1 MCEPTSKGEAM
12 ATYEVTL
19 PSEQLSGLL
28 TEDKGLQSLVETV
41 LNQVLEAQ
49 VTEHL
54 GAQRYERSAER
65 KAYRNGS
72 RLRTLTTRVGPLV
85 LHVPQVRDGSF
96 SPTLFARY
104 QRSEQ
109 ALILTLMEMVLN
121 GVSTR
126 KVAAVTEELC
136 GTRFSRST
144 VSQLC
149 MALDARVQA
158 WNERPLGTQAYPFVV
173 VDALV
178 IKVRRDEAVR
188 ATSALIVAGVN
199 EQGMREVLGLCLGD
213 SESEATW
220 AEMFAWLKK
229 RGLRGV
235 EVLVSDDHGGLV
247 KAAQRYFQGVIWQ
260 RCQVHLQRNVLG
272 RTPRHLRAQM
282 AAGLRRI
289 FQAVDVPT
297 ARAAFLALAAT
308 RAGKADRALTV
319 LEEGLEDALAVLV
332 LPEKYRLRLRTT
344 NGQERLNEE
353 VRRRE
358 RVIRIFP
365 NEAAAVRMI
374 GALLAEQ
381 HEVWSTGKRYFDMTE
396 YFEWHATR
404 AQEVSR
410 ELRRIG

>member
-1 MCEPTSKGEAM
+1 M
-12 ATYEVTL
+12 ARYEITL
-19 PSEQLSGLL
+19 NSEQLSGLL
-28 TEDKGLQSLVETV
+28 TEDQGLQGLVETV

-49 VTEHL
+49 VTEQI
-54 GAQRYERSAER
+54 GARPYERSEGR

-72 RLRTLTTRVGPLV
+72 RPRTLTTRVGPLV

-96 SPTLFARY
+96 STTLFARY

-109 ALILTLMEMVLN
+109 ALVLALMEMVLN

-126 KVAAVTEELC
+126 KVATITEELC

-149 MALDARVQA
+149 TALDARVEA
-158 WNERPLGTQAYPFVV
+158 WNERSLDAQVYPFVI

-178 IKVRRDEAVR
+178 VKVRRHNAVR
-188 ATSALIVAGVN
+188 ATSALIVSGVN
-199 EQGMREVLGLCLGD
+199 AQGRREILGLSLGD
-213 SESEATW
+213 SESEGTW
-220 AEMFAWLKK
+220 ADMFAWLKR
-229 RGLRGV
+229 RGLHGV
-235 EVLVSDDHGGLV
+235 EVLVSDDHAGLV
-247 KAAQRYFQGVIWQ
+247 KAAQRAFQGVIWQ

-289 FQAVDVPT
+289 FQAED
-297 ARAAFLALAAT
+297 RAAARTAFAALAA
-308 RAGKADRALTV
+308 ALVGKADRALTI
-319 LEEGLEDALAVLV
+319 LEEGLEDALAVLA
-332 LPEKYRLRLRTT
+332 LPEQYRVRLRTT
-344 NGQERLNEE
+344 NGMERLNEE
-353 VRRRE
+353 IRRRE

-365 NEAAAVRMI
+365 NEASALRLI

-396 YFEWHATR
+396 YFEWQTTQT
-404 AQEVSR
+404 QEVPQ
-410 ELRRIG
+410 ELRK

>member
-1 MCEPTSKGEAM
+1 M
-12 ATYEVTL
+12 ARYEITL
-19 PSEQLSGLL
+19 NSEQLTGLL
-28 TEDKGLQSLVETV
+28 TEDKGLQGLVETV

-49 VTEHL
+49 VTEQI
-54 GAQRYERSAER
+54 GARPYERSAGR

-96 SPTLFARY
+96 STTLFARY

-109 ALILTLMEMVLN
+109 ALVLALMEMVLN

-126 KVAAVTEELC
+126 KVATITEELC

-149 MALDARVQA
+149 TALDARVQA
-158 WNERPLGTQAYPFVV
+158 WNERLLDVQAYPFVI

-178 IKVRRDEAVR
+178 VKVRRDNAVR
-188 ATSALIVAGVN
+188 ATSALIVSGVN
-199 EQGMREVLGLCLGD
+199 AQGRREILGLSLGD
-213 SESEATW
+213 SESEGTW
-220 AEMFAWLKK
+220 TDMFAWLKQ
-229 RGLRGV
+229 RGLHGV
-235 EVLVSDDHGGLV
+235 EVLVSDDHAGLV
-247 KAAQRYFQGVIWQ
+247 KAAQRAFQGVIWQ

-282 AAGLRRI
+282 ATGLRRI
-289 FQAVDVPT
+289 FQAEDRAEART
-297 ARAAFLALAAT
+297 AFGVLAAAL
-308 RAGKADRALTV
+308 AGKADRALTI

-332 LPEKYRLRLRTT
+332 LPEQYRVRLRTT
-344 NGQERLNEE
+344 NGMERLNEE
-353 VRRRE
+353 IRRRE

-365 NEAAAVRMI
+365 NEASALRLI
-374 GALLAEQ
+374 GALLAEH

-396 YFEWHATR
+396 YCEWKTTQT
-404 AQEVSR
+404 QEVSQEIR
-410 ELRRIG
+410 KVS

>member
-1 MCEPTSKGEAM
+1 M
-12 ATYEVTL
+12 ARYEITL
-19 PSEQLSGLL
+19 DSEQLSGLL
-28 TEDKGLQSLVETV
+28 TEDQGLRGLVETV

-49 VTEHL
+49 VTEQI
-54 GAQRYERSAER
+54 GARPYERSEGR

-72 RLRTLTTRVGPLV
+72 RTRTLTTRVGPLV

-96 SPTLFARY
+96 STTLFARY

-109 ALILTLMEMVLN
+109 ALVLALMEMVLN

-126 KVAAVTEELC
+126 KVATITEELC

-149 MALDARVQA
+149 TALDARVQV
-158 WNERPLGTQAYPFVV
+158 WNERSLDAQAYPFVI

-178 IKVRRDEAVR
+178 VKVRRDNAVR
-188 ATSALIVAGVN
+188 ATSALIVSGVN
-199 EQGMREVLGLCLGD
+199 AQGRREILGLSLGD
-213 SESEATW
+213 SESEGTW
-220 AEMFAWLKK
+220 TDMFAWLKR
-229 RGLRGV
+229 RGLHGV
-235 EVLVSDDHGGLV
+235 EVLVSDDHAGLV
-247 KAAQRYFQGVIWQ
+247 KAAQRAFQGVMWQ

-289 FQAVDVPT
+289 FQAE
-297 ARAAFLALAAT
+297 ARAAARTAFAVLATAL
-308 RAGKADRALTV
+308 AGKADRALTI

-332 LPEKYRLRLRTT
+332 LPEPYRVRLRTT
-344 NGQERLNEE
+344 NGMERLNEE
-353 VRRRE
+353 IRRRE

-365 NEAAAVRMI
+365 NEASALRLI
-374 GALLAEQ
+374 GALFAEH

-396 YFEWHATR
+396 YCEWKTIQT
-404 AQEVSR
+404 QEVSQEIR
-410 ELRRIG
+410 KVS